1 MPATILQDF
10 ADLMKTR
17 VLEITAEFEKNLDFG
32 ALEKEITQELAIL
45 GAALQK
51 ALLTAL
57 LGNAVFLSHLRV
69 YAGKAGLRF
78 KEYRR
83 ITVTSSNGQRIAMK
97 SPYFVRLN
105 HIADVRNEAL
115 TGPARIV
122 A

>member
-1 MPATILQDF
+1 
-10 ADLMKTR
+10 MKTR

-32 ALEKEITQELAIL
+32 ALEKAITQELAIL

-57 LGNAVFLSHLRV
+57 LENAIFLSHLRV

-83 ITVTSSNGQRIAMK
+83 ITVTLSNGQRIAIN
-97 SPYFVRLN
+97 SPYFVKAKPHSRRKN
-105 HIADVRNEAL
+105 R
-115 TGPARIV
+115 GPNGCLLYTSPSPRD
-122 A
+122 